1 MNLNRPDQRIRNRPE
16 DKGRFTEN
24 FEEWKKQLIAYSE
37 PIQKNK
43 QQQQVKNTK
52 SKNLI
57 NV

>member
-37 PIQKNK
+37 EQTTTS
-43 QQQQVKNTK
+43 QEY
-52 SKNLI
+52 
-57 NV
+57 